1 LFVCLFVCAQMR
13 TVSLPLPIADRRPPP
28 RCMARRG
35 VRQRPSSVVRTADFC
50 FGRQHDSCARLRKFD
65 RDNRRETPEMIF
77 LALQESNYEQA
88 RAHTSI
94 ADSPRHRMAPTVTV
108 DRHAGDCLAMPTAHL
123 TAVGPLVAEI
133 GLVQTANV
141 RNRIVQVCEFHAL
154 KERLL
159 WSQQVRSLGLL
170 MPLSAAQIGCAGL
183 SARELSD
190 SLVRYGRGRNLR
202 CGNDCCV
209 LVLCV
214 FVLTVG

>member
-1 LFVCLFVCAQMR
+1 M
-13 TVSLPLPIADRRPPP
+13 
-28 RCMARRG
+28 
-35 VRQRPSSVVRTADFC
+35 RQRPSSVVRTADFC

-94 ADSPRHRMAPTVTV
+94 AARASNGTVTV
-108 DRHAGDCLAMPTAHL
+108 DRQRCLTDGSL
-123 TAVGPLVAEI
+123 TSGRCGNRSRRSADR
-133 GLVQTANV
+133 NV
-141 RNRIVQVCEFHAL
+141 RNPNRAG
-154 KERLL
+154 
-159 WSQQVRSLGLL
+159 VRVPRAEGTAAVVAAG
-170 MPLSAAQIGCAGL
+170 PELSIADAAVGCTDWLTGL

-190 SLVRYGRGRNLR
+190 SLVRCGSGRNLR

-214 FVLTVG
+214 FVLTVGRVQRRVCGAVAYRRAQRWRHDGTRCMAQRYGGNQNSHSR